1 MKISESNLLS
11 NFTDDIESGFEN
23 LRVILGLEKRYNDDA
38 EKNYSIAYN
47 SLKENYIYHIVRD
60 QSMSRAEKLRKIRA
74 FAPDY
79 GNVDYI
85 KSIIMILKEKV
96 SARLR

>member
-1 MKISESNLLS
+1 MLYRIMVQQLVK
-11 NFTDDIESGFEN
+11 F
-23 LRVILGLEKRYNDDA
+23 A
-38 EKNYSIAYN
+38 CNYYSYN